1 MRILENGISVYA
13 GLGSS
18 VANNVALIERAAAM
32 GMKKCFTSTQIP
44 ESLVDVEA
52 FYDELTAIIEAAVAN
67 EFEIILDVNSDNI
80 IAFDFEEFTWRL
92 DDGFDIGQV
101 ADLSRIHKIQLNASV
116 MTEDFLKALVNLD
129 ANFGNIS
136 ALHNYYPHVHTGL
149 ENYYFSEQNK
159 MLHDFGLKVGAFAPS
174 RDGIR
179 REPLFEGLP
188 TLEITRNYSTDLAAR
203 YLAALGADYVV
214 IGDGQ
219 PTDEEIKAVAGLRN
233 DEIIIHARLLTL
245 DPTTIEILSKPFT
258 SRPEITRSVI
268 RAVEG
273 RKYASQT
280 NKKIMADETPTERTY
295 GCITIDNEK
304 FGRYMGEVQIVED
317 LLPAD
322 ARVNVAAKILEDEN
336 GLVSCI
342 KQSQKF
348 SFRFDEI

>member
-1 MRILENGISVYA
+1 MENGISVYA

-18 VANNVALIERAAAM
+18 TAENIALIERAAAL

-52 FYDELTAIIEAAVAN
+52 FYDELTAIIEAAVSN

-136 ALHNYYPHVHTGL
+136 ALHNYYPHVNTGL

-159 MLHDFGLKVGAFAPS
+159 LLHDFGLKVGAFAPS
-174 RDGIR
+174 RDGVR
-179 REPLFEGLP
+179 RAPLHEGLP
-188 TLEITRNYSTDLAAR
+188 TLEITRNYSTDLSAR
-203 YLAALGADYVV
+203 YLAALGADFVV

-219 PTDEEIKAVAGLRN
+219 PTDEEIKSVATLKP
-233 DEIIIHARLLTL
+233 DEIIMHAHLLTF
-245 DPTTIEILSKPFT
+245 DPASIEILSKPFT
-258 SRPEITRSVI
+258 SRPEISRSVI

-273 RKYASQT
+273 RKYVSQID
-280 NKKIMADETPTERTY
+280 KKILADETPTERTY

-322 ARVNVAAKILEDEN
+322 ARVNVAAKILEDET

-342 KQSQKF
+342 KPRQKF